1 MVEESFFNLHLRET
15 YMGFL
20 SGGVTVVRYRI
31 TSDPSGNFGDNHIE
45 LLQSNAIGS
54 KSGNI
59 PDVGFLG
66 GAHLLDAEFSTEKN
80 IIGDAMHFGVRI
92 DSCQIPSPIKRAW
105 MHQELAGLMKD
116 SEPGSRPNKAQ
127 KTEAKEAVEARCA
140 VEADKG
146 NFKKMGETALLW
158 DAKTDT
164 LMISTAS
171 EKTGDYCLG
180 LIESAFG
187 IEVQKI
193 TSSTLALEWADEA
206 DRNSDMFAT
215 TPATFHDHAN
225 GGVVWW
231 NGMSDNYDYLGNE
244 FLLWLWWNWETNS
257 NVVQLSDG
265 SEVSGMFA
273 RSLSLDCPEG
283 EHGKESISSE
293 SPVALPEAALAVRM
307 GKLPRKAGLTL
318 VRNGEKYDFALQ
330 AETFALGS
338 ARISPADE
346 SADNSRDVLDRIES
360 VRQLCETVDLLFEAF
375 CEKRIGKSWNGELKK
390 MSQWL
395 SLETPMKR
403 QRAA

>member
-1 MVEESFFNLHLRET
+1 
-15 YMGFL
+15 MGFL

-31 TSDPSGNFGDNHIE
+31 TSDPSGDFGESHIE
-45 LLQSNAIGS
+45 SLSGNAIGS
-54 KSGNI
+54 KTTNI
-59 PDVGFLG
+59 YEEPDVGFLG
-66 GAHLLDAEFSTEKN
+66 GAHLLDTDFSEEKN
-80 IIGDAMHFGVRI
+80 ILGDAMHFGVRI

-105 MHQELAGLMKD
+105 MHQELAGMMKD
-116 SEPGSRPNKAQ
+116 KEPGSRPTKAQ

-140 VEADKG
+140 AQADKG
-146 NFKKMGETALLW
+146 NFKKMAETSLLW

-171 EKTGDYCLG
+171 EKTSDYCLG

-187 IEVQKI
+187 LELQKV
-193 TSSTLALEWADEA
+193 TSGTLALEWADES

-215 TPATFHDHAN
+215 TPTSFHEHAN

-231 NGMSDNYDYLGNE
+231 NGMTDNYDFLGNE

-257 NVVQLSDG
+257 NVIQLSDG

-273 RSLSLDCPEG
+273 RSLSLDCPDG

-318 VRNGEKYDFALQ
+318 VRNGEKYDFTLQ
-330 AETFALGS
+330 AETFTLGS
-338 ARISPADE
+338 ARIAPADE
-346 SADNSRDVLDRIES
+346 SASGSRDVVDRIES
-360 VRQLCETVDLLFEAF
+360 VRQLCETVDLLYGVF
-375 CEKRIGKSWNGELKK
+375 CEKRIGKNWTAELKEL
-390 MSQWL
+390 SQWL
-395 SLETPMKR
+395 ALETALKR
-403 QRAA
+403 QSAA

>member
-1 MVEESFFNLHLRET
+1 
-15 YMGFL
+15 MGFL

-31 TSDPSGNFGDNHIE
+31 ISDPSGDFGDSHIE
-45 LLQSNAIGS
+45 SLSENAIGS
-54 KSGNI
+54 KTGNI
-59 PDVGFLG
+59 YEEPDVGFLG
-66 GAHLLDAEFSTEKN
+66 GAHLLDTDFTVEKN
-80 IIGDAMHFGVRI
+80 ILGDAMHFGVRI

-127 KTEAKEAVEARCA
+127 KTEVKEAVEARCA

-146 NFKKMGETALLW
+146 NFKKMSETSLLW

-164 LMISTAS
+164 LMVSTAS
-171 EKTGDYCLG
+171 EKTCDYCLG
-180 LIESAFG
+180 LLESTFG
-187 IEVQKI
+187 IELQKV
-193 TSSTLALEWADEA
+193 TSGTLALEWADESEVNA
-206 DRNSDMFAT
+206 DMFAT
-215 TPATFHDHAN
+215 TPTSFHEHSG

-231 NGMSDNYDYLGNE
+231 NGMSDNYDFLGNE

-257 NVVQLSDG
+257 NVVTLSDG

-273 RSLSLDCPEG
+273 RSLSLDCPDG

-293 SPVALPEAALAVRM
+293 SPVALPEAALAIRM

-318 VRNGEKYDFALQ
+318 VRNGEKYDFTLQ
-330 AETFALGS
+330 AETFSLGS
-338 ARISPADE
+338 ARIAPADE
-346 SADNSRDVLDRIES
+346 SSDNSRDVNDRIES
-360 VRQLCETVDLLFEAF
+360 VRQLCETVDLLYAAF
-375 CEKRIGKSWNGELKK
+375 CEKRIGQKWKSELAK

-395 SLETPMKR
+395 ALETPMKR